1 MRKWVMTYFNPDT
14 DLSVIKSQAHLGQ
27 GFEHEMKTTKK
38 FKIGKYFY
46 KLIPESPPLLGKHFR
61 SCAVVGNSGILLD
74 SGCGPQIDSADF
86 VFRSNLAAIEGLWEN
101 SEFKPKRPSTGNS
114 LFALAACLCDQIHMV
129 SIPRTVEA
137 AEAKFNTS
145 EVERIRKWVMTYFN
159 PGTDLT
165 VIKSQ
170 VKIGQLIRYEVSR
183 KAYANIT
190 ENFFR
195 LIPESS
201 PLLRKHFRSCAVV
214 GNSGILLDSGCG
226 PQIDSADFVF
236 RCNLA
241 PIEGFENDVGTKS
254 NFTTMNPSVLNHD
267 YKGCRE
273 NNTSVACEMFVKRLR
288 LIQDQILHISA
299 FTTVNGRRDVEL
311 TNSMI
316 LEHHLPI
323 KASYAPV
330 ACNYE
335 KNESVSF
342 HFESTVIIILLW
354 KNSEFKLKRPSTGT
368 ILFVLSASLCD
379 QIHLY
384 GFYPFSKD
392 KDGRKIKY
400 HYYGSVRNLRNHN
413 MTEEYRAFQ
422 TLHQRKALVLHTD
435 PCHDDKL

>member
-1 MRKWVMTYFNPDT
+1 MMTVNMACRRTCVLFLACGLL
-14 DLSVIKSQAHLGQ
+14 LSTAVSIFIA
-27 GFEHEMKTTKK
+27 MKTWRHRRYVSVNQNLGTK
-38 FKIGKYFY
+38 
-46 KLIPESPPLLGKHFR
+46 
-61 SCAVVGNSGILLD
+61 AVS
-74 SGCGPQIDSADF
+74 
-86 VFRSNLAAIEGLWEN
+86 
-101 SEFKPKRPSTGNS
+101 STNW
-114 LFALAACLCDQIHMV
+114 V

-236 RCNLA
+236 RSNLA
-241 PIEGFENDVGTKS
+241 AIEGFENDVGTKS

-273 NNTSVACEMFVKRLR
+273 NSTSGACEMFVKRLR

-299 FTTVNGRRDVEL
+299 FTTVNGRQDVEL

-330 ACNYE
+330 ETTKRMKA
-335 KNESVSF
+335 
-342 HFESTVIIILLW
+342 LW
-354 KNSEFKLKRPSTGT
+354 KNSEFKPKRPSTGT

-384 GFYPFSKD
+384 GFYPFSKG